1 VGNNRVLML
10 DADKL
15 LNCLPF
21 TTLVDELAAMHRE
34 PIGLVDEMLM
44 ESKDADN
51 NLSHFFIRSGWQ
63 PEKAVGA
70 KVITVFPRNNQTRE
84 WPSIQAVY
92 VLFEGKNGTPL
103 ACLDGTVL
111 TWLKTAA
118 DSALGSRLLSR
129 EDVRS
134 MLMIGAGQMAPHLV
148 SAHCEIRPS
157 LKRVRVWNRSLDKVE
172 ELCAELSQRF
182 PLIDFGAET
191 DVETGVR
198 EADLVCSAI
207 GREQP
212 IIEGAWLQPGTHVDL
227 IGAYTPEMREADDEV
242 LRRGSLFVDARE
254 TTINHIGELMIPL
267 AAGVIAASDVLA
279 DLSELCLQ
287 RHPGRSSDDEI
298 TVFKNG
304 GGGHLDLMCARILHD
319 HCLQA

>member
-1 VGNNRVLML
+1 ML

-21 TTLVDELAAMHRE
+21 ATLVDELAAMHRE

-44 ESKDADN
+44 ESKDDDDN
-51 NLSHFFIRSGWQ
+51 INHFFIRSGWQ

-70 KVITVFPRNNQTRE
+70 KLISIFPRNNETRE

-92 VLFEGKNGTPL
+92 VLFEGKNGSPL
-103 ACLDGTVL
+103 ACLDGTSL

-118 DSALGSRLLSR
+118 DSALGSKLLAR
-129 EDVRS
+129 EDIRS

-157 LKRVRVWNRSLDKVE
+157 LERVRVWNRSTGKAE
-172 ELCAELSQRF
+172 ELCEDLSERF
-182 PLIDFGAET
+182 PRIDFGVET

-198 EADLVCSAI
+198 AADLVCSAI
-207 GREQP
+207 GRPQP

-227 IGAYTPEMREADDEV
+227 VGAYTPEMREADDEV

-254 TTINHIGELMIPL
+254 TTIEHIGELMIPL
-267 AAGVIAASDVLA
+267 AAGVIAESDVLA

-287 RHPGRSSDDEI
+287 RHPGRRSDDEI

-319 HCLQA
+319 HCLHA